1 MTSIDKIRLKFKNL
15 LRFDKLNPVD
25 NFEMAED
32 FEVDYHVN
40 NIDLF
45 RNLISQYDELKE
57 IIWVAIYHCLNT
69 FDSSK
74 EFLTV
79 LDVNFEIIADLIEGD
94 EEHVIIPEIIKKEIL
109 DGNVLATFHNHFQGA
124 VIPSSKD
131 FENTILPLI
140 QYMVITSQGNIG
152 IIINDSKCAEDNFNE
167 FRRQWTL
174 FYSFLN
180 WSFYLNNARIP
191 WLL

>member
-1 MTSIDKIRLKFKNL
+1 MTLIDKITFKFKNL
-15 LRFDKLNPVD
+15 LRFEKLNPVD

-32 FEVDYHVN
+32 FEGDYHIN

-45 RNLISQYDELKE
+45 RNLISQHYELKE

-79 LDVNFEIIADLIEGD
+79 LDLNFEIIADLIEGD

-109 DGNVLATFHNHFQGA
+109 DGNVLATFHNHF
-124 VIPSSKD
+124 
-131 FENTILPLI
+131 
-140 QYMVITSQGNIG
+140 
-152 IIINDSKCAEDNFNE
+152 
-167 FRRQWTL
+167 
-174 FYSFLN
+174 
-180 WSFYLNNARIP
+180 
-191 WLL
+191 